1 MYLFF
6 FYGTRV
12 SIPVAEG
19 MLAEEGEE
27 EAGSEE
33 NETRKKRW
41 LDFVWSLFFYEVS
54 VPAPVAE
61 ESQAEESQAEEGEE
75 EARSEESEVRE
86 RSLEMLEWR
95 MERLERERKLAM
107 QIWILER
114 LELKLDKTNRKL
126 QRIQWNQWKQSTER
140 MYKKTKEENA
150 ALREPQRRLEGPQ
163 RNRRGWM
170 WDLGARV
177 LGM

>member
-19 MLAEEGEE
+19 ML
-27 EAGSEE
+27 
-33 NETRKKRW
+33 
-41 LDFVWSLFFYEVS
+41 
-54 VPAPVAE
+54 
-61 ESQAEESQAEEGEE
+61 AEEGEE

-150 ALREPQRRLEGPQ
+150 ARREPQRRLEGPQ

>member
-75 EARSEESEVRE
+75 EAGSEESEVRE

-170 WDLGARV
+170 WELGARV